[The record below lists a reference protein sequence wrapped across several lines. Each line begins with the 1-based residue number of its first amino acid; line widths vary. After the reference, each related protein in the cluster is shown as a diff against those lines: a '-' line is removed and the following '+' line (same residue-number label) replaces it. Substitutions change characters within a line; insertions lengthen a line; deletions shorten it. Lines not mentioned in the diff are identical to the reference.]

1 MNKRRSSTKAQKPYN
16 QTEILELKTTIN
28 ILKNLIG
35 ASTSDSIEQNKEP
48 VNSKT
53 THLKVVRGSLKK
65 NEKE

>member
-1 MNKRRSSTKAQKPYN
+1 MVQYEQKEKFNKGTETINN

-35 ASTSDSIEQNKEP
+35 ASTSDSIEQSKEP

-53 THLKVVRGSLKK
+53 THLKVVRGS
-65 NEKE
+65 

>member
-1 MNKRRSSTKAQKPYN
+1 MVQYEQKEKFNKGTETINN

-28 ILKNLIG
+28 IPKNLIIR

-53 THLKVVRGSLKK
+53 THLKVVRGS
-65 NEKE
+65 

>member
-1 MNKRRSSTKAQKPYN
+1 MVQYEQKEKFNKGTETINN

-35 ASTSDSIEQNKEP
+35 ASTSDSSEQNKEP

-53 THLKVVRGSLKK
+53 THLKVVRGS
-65 NEKE
+65 

>member
-1 MNKRRSSTKAQKPYN
+1 MVQYEQKEKFNKGTETINN

-35 ASTSDSIEQNKEP
+35 ASTSGSIEQNKEP

-53 THLKVVRGSLKK
+53 THLKVVRGS
-65 NEKE
+65 

>member
-1 MNKRRSSTKAQKPYN
+1 MVQYEQKEKFNKGTETINN

-53 THLKVVRGSLKK
+53 THLKVVRGS
-65 NEKE
+65 